1 MEIDEF
7 VETKTGKKT
16 LKSLESIK
24 KELEENWGY
33 SAEELNHIELLFL
46 QSIHEL
52 YALAEQ
58 YEEEVS
64 FQANNANKYRKLLLQ
79 IADVVEAKS
88 PVVDGTSVMEE
99 TMLYTLPQE
108 VRNLKEQVNWCYSL
122 HQSK

>member
-24 KELEENWGY
+24 KELEDNWGY

-46 QSIHEL
+46 QSIHEI
-52 YALAEQ
+52 YAIAEQ
-58 YEEEVS
+58 YEEEAS
-64 FQANNANKYRKLLLQ
+64 FQVNNANKYRKLLLQ

-99 TMLYTLPQE
+99 TMFYTLPQE

-122 HQSK
+122 HPSK

>member
-58 YEEEVS
+58 YEEEAS

-79 IADVVEAKS
+79 IADIVEAKS
-88 PVVDGTSVMEE
+88 PVVDGTRVMEE
-99 TMLYTLPQE
+99 AILHTLPQE
-108 VRNLKEQVNWCYSL
+108 VRSLKEQVNWCYSL
-122 HQSK
+122 HPSK

>member
-46 QSIHEL
+46 QSIHDIYNHAEDLEL
-52 YALAEQ
+52 
-58 YEEEVS
+58 EVA
-64 FQANNANKYRKLLLQ
+64 FQTNNAYKYRKLLLQ
-79 IADVVEAKS
+79 IADIVEAKS

-99 TMLYTLPQE
+99 AMILTLPQE
-108 VRNLKEQVNWCYSL
+108 VRKLKDNEFY
-122 HQSK
+122 KD